1 MSEDGI
7 DWREKRAAWLSGP
20 EKSRQR
26 RHSPEEEP
34 CVPLVAEWPLTLG
47 LDLLSSERFGREDRG
62 TGGGEVDDGRSER
75 SGGGVS
81 VDLLRAKSRAER
93 RGGFGGRASSSR
105 GVSVVLV
112 RAGRGGREGKAGRFS
127 NDGLRLT
134 FGVEMVGRRETR
146 GLSSLGSSVFFRS
159 GRGGRFAGSYS
170 GARTRYLLA
179 VCWPFTE
186 VTLLLV
192 LGVEAADMEDRA
204 ECVDARDSLDS
215 CRLKDCSDG
224 LRGGKLG
231 ATLSVGR
238 LGGSEGF
245 GS

>member
-1 MSEDGI
+1 MSVEGR
-7 DWREKRAAWLSGP
+7 DWRGKRAAWLSGP

-34 CVPLVAEWPLTLG
+34 CVPLVAEWPLSLG

-62 TGGGEVDDGRSER
+62 IGGGEVDDGRSEG
-75 SGGGVS
+75 SCGGVS

-93 RGGFGGRASSSR
+93 RGGFGGGASSSR
-105 GVSVVLV
+105 GVSVMLV

-134 FGVEMVGRRETR
+134 LGVEIVGRSDTR
-146 GLSSLGSSVFFRS
+146 GLSSFGSSVFFRS
-159 GRGGRFAGSYS
+159 GRGGRVAGSYS
-170 GARTRYLLA
+170 GARTRYLLP

-186 VTLLLV
+186 DALMLV
-192 LGVEAADMEDRA
+192 LGVEAVDMEDRA
-204 ECVDARDSLDS
+204 ESVEARDSLDS
-215 CRLKDCSDG
+215 CRVNDCSDG

-231 ATLSVGR
+231 AALSVGR